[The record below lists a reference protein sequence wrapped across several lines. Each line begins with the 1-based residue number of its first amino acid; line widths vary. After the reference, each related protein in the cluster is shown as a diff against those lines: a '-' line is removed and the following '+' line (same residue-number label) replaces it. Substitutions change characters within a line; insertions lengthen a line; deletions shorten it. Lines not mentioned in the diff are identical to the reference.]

1 MTLEYLIPSLH
12 RSLRSHLEPGI
23 WPAGTELGPDN
34 DLVVGGV
41 SLRRVAADFGTPS
54 YVLDEAQV
62 RQRCRDYR
70 AALPDMEI
78 AYASKALLTK
88 AVARWV
94 REEGLSLD
102 VCSAGELAVARAVDF
117 PAERIILHGN
127 AKTPEDLK
135 AAVGYGVGRVVLDSF
150 DEIEQLGA
158 LARYPQQV
166 LVRVT
171 PGVDG
176 HTHKA
181 IATGVEDQKFGFS
194 LASGAAAEA
203 VRRVLGQPNLH
214 LAGLHCHI
222 GSQIGRVAGF
232 ELAARRMVGLLA
244 AIRDEHGI
252 VLPQL
257 NIGGGHAVAYLPGE
271 EEFDLQG
278 FAARIRCAVNYE
290 CSARALPVPRLVVE
304 PGRSLVARAG
314 VTLYRVV
321 VVKDVPGV
329 RTFVAV
335 DGGMSDNLRPSLYGS
350 RYAVRMFGRPSL
362 AAPRTVTVVG
372 RHCEAG
378 DIIAKDVQ
386 LPGDIH
392 SGDLLAVPCSGAY
405 HHSLA
410 SNYNLVGRPP
420 VIAVADGRYRP
431 VIRRET
437 DEDVLARDLG

>member
-12 RSLRSHLEPGI
+12 RSLRSRLEPGV
-23 WPAGTELGPDN
+23 WPSGTSLGDDN

-41 SLRRVAADFGTPS
+41 SLRRIAAEHGTPS
-54 YVLDEAQV
+54 YVLDEDEV
-62 RQRCRDYR
+62 RARCRAYR
-70 AALPDMEI
+70 QTLPDMEV

-94 REEGLSLD
+94 KEEGLSLD

-135 AAVGYGVGRVVLDSF
+135 AAIGYGVGRIVVDSF
-150 DEIEQLGA
+150 DEIEQLA
-158 LARYPQQV
+158 VLARHPQQV
-166 LVRVT
+166 MVRVT

-176 HTHKA
+176 HTHTA

-194 LASGAAAEA
+194 LRTGAAAEA
-203 VRRVLGQPNLH
+203 VRRVLMQPNLH
-214 LAGLHCHI
+214 LVGLHCHI
-222 GSQIGRVAGF
+222 GSQVRQVADF
-232 ELAARRMVGLLA
+232 EQAVRRMVSLLWEIRSAHGLL
-244 AIRDEHGI
+244 
-252 VLPQL
+252 LPQL

-271 EEFDLQG
+271 DEFDLQG
-278 FAARIRCAVNYE
+278 FASRVRCALSYE
-290 CSARALPVPRLVVE
+290 CSAHGLPVPRVVVE

-335 DGGMSDNLRPSLYGS
+335 DGGMSDNLRPALYGAP
-350 RYAVRMFGRPSL
+350 YTVRMFGRASQ
-362 AAPRTVTVVG
+362 AGPRTVTVVG

-378 DIIAKDVQ
+378 DVIARDVQ
-386 LPGDIH
+386 LPADIR
-392 SGDLLAVPCSGAY
+392 SGDLLAVACTGAY

-420 VIAVADGRYRP
+420 VLAVGAGGYRP
-431 VIRRET
+431 VIRRES